1 MDKINLAQIR
11 KDLHQIPELAFEEYK
26 TKAYIKSTLESW
38 LGGIGSPWELIEFQ
52 SSTGLLLVY
61 KAGKAKD
68 GFQLFRA
75 DMDALPLE
83 EATGA
88 DYSSQHPGKMHACG
102 HDIHITVLLG
112 LIHKV
117 RQEKPAANLLFLFQ
131 PAEEGKGGAESILKE
146 GVLQSYDISAAYA
159 LHIAS
164 GMPVGTISSRAGVF
178 FGIPQ
183 EFDLCFYGKSA
194 HVAFPE
200 EGVNAIACAV
210 DFLHEIQPA
219 VRELSSEERV
229 IVHIGKMQ
237 GGRIRNVIADECCL
251 EGTHRTLRKSTQEVV
266 NQLLEHTA
274 ARVAKRHNARHSLQL
289 LGSYDPVVNDK
300 KLYHRL
306 IECCRTLALKFVE
319 SPVMMTGEDFGFF
332 TTLYPGL
339 LFWLG
344 SGCNEALHSPK
355 FLPDEGAILVGVDVF
370 YALIAN

>member
-1 MDKINLAQIR
+1 MAKIDLAQIR

-26 TKAYIKSTLESW
+26 TKAYIKRAVEGW
-38 LGGIGSPWELIEFQ
+38 LAEADLPCELIEFQ
-52 SSTGLLLVY
+52 RSTGLLLVY
-61 KAGKAKD
+61 RGAVAGGA
-68 GFQLFRA
+68 FQLFRA

-83 EATGA
+83 EATGV
-88 DYSSQHPGKMHACG
+88 DFSSRHPGIMHACG

-117 RQEKPAANLLFLFQ
+117 LQNRPMANLLFLFQ
-131 PAEEGKGGAESILKE
+131 PAEEGKGGAESILGE
-146 GVLQSYDISAAYA
+146 GLLQRYNISEVYA

-210 DFLHEIQPA
+210 DFLQEIQPA
-219 VRELSSEERV
+219 IRELAKEERI
-229 IVHIGKMQ
+229 IVHVGKMQ

-251 EGTHRTLRKSTQEVV
+251 EGTHRTLKCGTKEAV

-274 ARVAKRHNARHSLQL
+274 ARVAKRHKARHSLQL

-300 KLYHRL
+300 KLYQELVKRSQ
-306 IECCRTLALKFVE
+306 ALGYQFVE

-344 SGCNEALHSPK
+344 GGCKEALHSSR
-355 FLPDEGAILVGVDVF
+355 FLPEESAIQVGIDVF
-370 YALIAN
+370 YEMIR